1 MKNLRA
7 IGHFAGCL
15 VALVAL
21 GTGAC
26 GGGSPATKPDTGAQ
40 DVAADQ
46 QQATDV
52 LPGTDVAPD
61 GGVEDAAVPD
71 DAADAQIDAGSGID
85 CAPSPTGG
93 PRPAGTAPQQVPG
106 PTVTTSATRPELSAA
121 VADGQYTI
129 QKALAKGYLINGGT
143 PPDGGVG
150 PVTFSET
157 DNWDPQA
164 NGIGD
169 PATFT
174 PMFTVAANG
183 SGTHTSL
190 MTAFNDANNLGVC
203 GRVYIRLMPGEY
215 RGQSVVPSKTS
226 APGITLYST
235 ETDAS
240 KTVIVASAAGATS
253 GSMTNSATLRVSA
266 LRGFQMKNLTVAN
279 DYVEGSAPGNNQ
291 NAVAMLLQSDKSQ
304 FENVRFIGNIGT
316 LYIKSSVE
324 TIKARSYFRD
334 CYIEGDQDFI
344 VGRGTAVFD
353 HCEIKSLAGRMPTG
367 GNIGY
372 PSTLIFTDYGFL
384 FDSCNFTAE
393 AGASGVTLGRQ
404 WVEESDTLATRGM
417 PVGKMIVRNS
427 TLGAHLAGAAPWS
440 LMGART
446 TTPKNPDVDAGQP
459 AVLLYTSDDYFPAG
473 VGPTP
478 AEPYLGEYRNSGP
491 GAHQ

>member
-1 MKNLRA
+1 MKDLRA
-7 IGHFAGCL
+7 IGYFGGWL

-26 GGGSPATKPDTGAQ
+26 GGPAAKPDTGVQ
-40 DVAADQ
+40 DAPADHSNMF
-46 QQATDV
+46 DV
-52 LPGTDVAPD
+52 PPGTDVAPD
-61 GGVEDAAVPD
+61 GGVDGVEDSASPED
-71 DAADAQIDAGSGID
+71 GADGPVDAGSGID
-85 CAPSPTGG
+85 CAPGPTGG
-93 PRPAGTAPQQVPG
+93 PKPAGTAPQQAAG
-106 PTVTTSATRPELSAA
+106 PTVATSATRPELSAA

-129 QKALAKGYLINGGT
+129 QKAMARGYLINGGT
-143 PPDGGVG
+143 PPDGGVD

-169 PATFT
+169 PATFNPT
-174 PMFTVAANG
+174 FTVAD
-183 SGTHTSL
+183 SPSL
-190 MTAFNDANNLGVC
+190 MTAINNANNMGVC

-215 RGQSVVPSKTS
+215 RGQVVVTSTTS
-226 APGITLYST
+226 APAITVYST
-235 ETDAS
+235 ESDAK
-240 KTVIVASAAGATS
+240 KTVIVASAAGATT
-253 GSMTNSATLRVSA
+253 GSMTNSATLTVKA
-266 LRGFQMKNLTVAN
+266 VRGFQMKNLTVAN

-291 NAVAMLLQSDKSQ
+291 SAVAMLLQPDRSQ
-304 FENVRFIGNIGT
+304 FENVRFVGNIGT
-316 LYIKSSVE
+316 LYIKSTVE

-353 HCEIKSLAGRMPTG
+353 HCEIKSLAGRLPTG

-372 PSTLIFTDYGFL
+372 PSTLVFNDYGFL

-393 AGASGVTLGRQ
+393 AGASGVTLARQ
-404 WVEESDTLATRGM
+404 WVEESDTVTTRGM

-440 LMGART
+440 LTGART

-459 AVLLYTSDDYFPAG
+459 PVLIYTSDDYFPAG

>member
-1 MKNLRA
+1 MKDLRA
-7 IGHFAGCL
+7 IGHFGGWL

-26 GGGSPATKPDTGAQ
+26 GGPAAKPDTGVQ
-40 DVAADQ
+40 DAPADL

-61 GGVEDAAVPD
+61 GGVEDAAAPE
-71 DAADAQIDAGSGID
+71 DAADDALVDAGSGID
-85 CAPSPTGG
+85 CAPGPTGG
-93 PRPAGTAPQQVPG
+93 TRPAGTAPQQAAG
-106 PTVTTSATRPELSAA
+106 PTVATSATRPELSAA
-121 VADGQYTI
+121 VADGYTI
-129 QKALAKGYLINGGT
+129 QKAMAKGYLINGGT
-143 PPDGGVG
+143 APDGGAG
-150 PVTFSET
+150 PVPFSET

-174 PMFTVAANG
+174 PMITVAADG
-183 SGTHTSL
+183 SGTHTTL
-190 MTAFNDANNLGVC
+190 MAAFSAANELGVC

-215 RGQSVVPSKTS
+215 RGQVVVPSKTS

-235 ETDAS
+235 EADAT
-240 KTVIVASAAGATS
+240 KTVIVANQAGATA
-253 GSMTNSATLRVSA
+253 GSMTLSATMRVSA
-266 LRGFQMKNLTVAN
+266 IRGFQMKNLTVAN

-291 NAVAMLLQSDKSQ
+291 NAVAMLLQADKSQ

-353 HCEIKSLAGRMPTG
+353 HCEIKSLARIPTG

-372 PSTLIFTDYGFL
+372 PSTLVFNDYGFL

-393 AGASGVTLGRQ
+393 TGVGGVTLARQ
-404 WVEESDTLATRGM
+404 WVEESDTVATRGM
-417 PVGKMIVRNS
+417 AVGKMIVRNS

-440 LMGART
+440 LTGART
-446 TTPKNPDVDAGQP
+446 TTPKNPDVDAGQAP
-459 AVLLYTSDDYFPAG
+459 VLLYTSDDYFPAG

-478 AEPYLGEYRNSGP
+478 AEPFLGEYRNSGP

>member
-7 IGHFAGCL
+7 IGHFGGLL

-26 GGGSPATKPDTGAQ
+26 GGGTPAAKPDTGVQ

-52 LPGTDVAPD
+52 PPGTDVAPD
-61 GGVEDAAVPD
+61 GGVDDAAVTD
-71 DAADAQIDAGSGID
+71 DAADGPVDAGSGID
-85 CAPSPTGG
+85 CAPGPTGG
-93 PRPAGTAPQQVPG
+93 PKPAGTAPQQAAG
-106 PTVTTSATRPELSAA
+106 PTVATSATRPELSAG

-129 QKALAKGYLINGGT
+129 QKALANGYLINGGT
-143 PPDGGVG
+143 PPDGGVA
-150 PVTFSET
+150 PATFSET

-174 PMFTVAANG
+174 PMFTVAADG

-190 MTAFNDANNLGVC
+190 MAAFDAANALGVC
-203 GRVYIRLMPGEY
+203 GRVYIRLMPGSY
-215 RGQSVVPSKTS
+215 TGPFVLNSKTS

-235 ETDAS
+235 ESDAT
-240 KTVIVASAAGATS
+240 KTVIVKDLAAATA
-253 GSMTNSATLRVSA
+253 GSMTNSATLTIKAV
-266 LRGFQMKNLTVAN
+266 RGFQMKNLTVAN
-279 DYVEGSAPGNNQ
+279 SYVEGSATGNQ
-291 NAVAMLLQSDKSQ
+291 SAVAMLVQSDKAQ

-316 LYIKSSVE
+316 LYVKSSSE
-324 TIKARSYFRD
+324 LIKARSYFRD

-353 HCEIKSLAGRMPTG
+353 HCEIKYLASRTPTG

-372 PSTLIFTDYGFL
+372 PSTLVFNDYGFL

-393 AGASGVTLGRQ
+393 VGAGGVTLGRQ
-404 WVEESDTLATRGM
+404 WAEESDTVAIRGTA
-417 PVGKMIVRNS
+417 VGKMIVRNS

-440 LMGART
+440 LTGART
-446 TTPKNPDVDAGQP
+446 TTPKNPDVDAGQAP
-459 AVLLYTSDDYFPAG
+459 VLLYTSDDYFPAG
-473 VGPTP
+473 AGPTP
-478 AEPYLGEYRNSGP
+478 AEPYLGEYRNTGA